1 MIFGENLL
9 ALLVLAI
16 GGALAVGNLLALVRP
31 RDPQAGDDDTVLA
44 RPPLGR
50 SLAMI
55 LFGTVCAIWAIGSLV
70 SADADPV
77 EEASVEEASAEEA
90 SAEEASVEVA
100 ALMQLD

>member
-31 RDPQAGDDDTVLA
+31 RDPQASDDDTVLE

-55 LFGTVCAIWAIGSLV
+55 LFGAIAAIWAIASLV
-70 SADADPV
+70 TADEDPV
-77 EEASVEEASAEEA
+77 EASSGQSA
-90 SAEEASVEVA
+90 VVVVHNGG
-100 ALMQLD
+100 

>member
-31 RDPQAGDDDTVLA
+31 RDPHHDDDDTVLE

-55 LFGTVCAIWAIGSLV
+55 LFGTIAAVWAIASLV
-70 SADADPV
+70 TADDDPV
-77 EEASVEEASAEEA
+77 EGSAAIE
-90 SAEEASVEVA
+90 SSTFVH
-100 ALMQLD
+100 DR

>member
-16 GGALAVGNLLALVRP
+16 GGALAVGNLLALIRP
-31 RDPQAGDDDTVLA
+31 RTPLDADDDTVLE

-55 LFGTVCAIWAIGSLV
+55 LFGTIAAIWAIASLV
-70 SADADPV
+70 TADEDPV
-77 EEASVEEASAEEA
+77 EISTESTIV
-90 SAEEASVEVA
+90 VD
-100 ALMQLD
+100 LR

>member
-16 GGALAVGNLLALVRP
+16 GAALAFGNLMALIRP
-31 RDPQAGDDDTVLA
+31 RTPDQVGEGELP

-55 LFGTVCAIWAIGSLV
+55 ALGLLAAIWALASLA
-70 SADADPV
+70 SADDNGDNT
-77 EEASVEEASAEEA
+77 EFSASPAASTYPAP
-90 SAEEASVEVA
+90 
-100 ALMQLD
+100 